1 MDIMKIGPEKLGEG
15 SSIRVEILPTAED
28 VANDFARVMANKV
41 RENNAAGKP
50 TCFILPV
57 GPIRQYRRFA
67 RLCNIEN
74 IDCRRLVT
82 INMDEYLTDE
92 KELLPPDHPMS
103 FRGFIQRE
111 LLDPLDD
118 DKKIP
123 PENVIIPDPGD
134 LSAVARKIEEV
145 GGVDIVF
152 GGIGITGHIAF
163 NERPEPGEPVDAKE
177 FARSTTRV
185 MPVAR
190 ETIVVNCIFNGGDL
204 ESVPLWCVTVGMKEI
219 LASRE
224 IHFYLDWPWQAA
236 IVRRTIHGPVTPY
249 VPASYLQRHPQCTI
263 TMSTQVAALPGGEP
277 K

>member
-1 MDIMKIGPEKLGEG
+1 MDIMKIPAERLGEG
-15 SSIRVEILPTAED
+15 SPIQVEILPTAED

-67 RLCNIEN
+67 RLCNVEN
-74 IDCRRLVT
+74 ICCSHLVT
-82 INMDEYLTDE
+82 INMDEYLTDD
-92 KELLPPDHPMS
+92 KRLLPADHPMS

-111 LLDPLDD
+111 LLDPLDA
-118 DKKIP
+118 DKKIR
-123 PENVIIPDPGD
+123 PENVLVPDPGD
-134 LSAVARKIEEV
+134 LGSVARRIEEV
-145 GGVDIVF
+145 GGVDIAF

-163 NERPEPGEPVDAKE
+163 NERPEPGERVDTE
-177 FARSTTRV
+177 QFARSTTRI

-190 ETIVVNCIFNGGDL
+190 ETAVVNCIFSGGDL
-204 ESVPLWCVTVGMKEI
+204 ESVPRWCVTVGMKEI
-219 LASRE
+219 LSSRE

-236 IVRRTIHGPVTPY
+236 IVRRAIHGPVTPH
-249 VPASYLQRHPQCTI
+249 VPASYLQRHPKCTI
-263 TMSTQVAALPGGEP
+263 TMSEEAAALPGAAP